1 MIASAPPFFQKNNP
15 MKNKDKDAGYSA
27 KVRRELDYLLGH
39 GVKVTVDETRYERK
53 WPWGKPVEIK
63 GTREIEIQQPTLAVL
78 DLINFYLQDID
89 INEERLKSTQNP
101 YPEIRRLSKLHL
113 HSVAMAIAVASL
125 GRESFVKTRH
135 GYRENRKRI
144 EKRAEWLTVSMT
156 PGKLI
161 EVAQAVSVMCNL
173 SDFLNSI
180 RLLSIAPDRIEETVE
195 CTDPGAGAE
204 Q

>member
-1 MIASAPPFFQKNNP
+1 
-15 MKNKDKDAGYSA
+15 MKNKDKDPGYSA

-89 INEERLKSTQNP
+89 INEDRLKSTQNP